1 MSRHDHALSR
11 RQFARLGAFGVA
23 GLSFGSN
30 ATAQQSA
37 DGLKSEFLLDMQ
49 LDIADAQALGPR
61 QIAPVTGGTFEGP
74 RLKGVA
80 LDGGGD
86 WLIRRPDGASELNV
100 RATLQTDDDH
110 LISVWYHG
118 LIFTPAGGDL
128 YWRTT
133 PVFETASDKY
143 GWLNR
148 IIAVGVGRRVPGKAA
163 YSVYQIL

>member
-1 MSRHDHALSR
+1 MSRHDHVLSR
-11 RQFARLGAFGVA
+11 RQFAKLGAFGAA
-23 GLSFGSN
+23 GLSFPSV
-30 ATAQQSA
+30 ATAEQSA
-37 DGLKSEFLLDMQ
+37 AGLKSKFLLDMQ
-49 LDIADAQALGPR
+49 LDIADVQDLGPR
-61 QIAPVTGGTFEGP
+61 RIAPVTGGTFEGP

-100 RATLQTDDDH
+100 RTTLQTDDDH
-110 LISVWYHG
+110 LICVWYRG
-118 LIFTPAGGDL
+118 LIFTRDGGEP

-133 PVFETASDKY
+133 PVFETASEKY

-163 YSVYQIL
+163 YSVHQIL